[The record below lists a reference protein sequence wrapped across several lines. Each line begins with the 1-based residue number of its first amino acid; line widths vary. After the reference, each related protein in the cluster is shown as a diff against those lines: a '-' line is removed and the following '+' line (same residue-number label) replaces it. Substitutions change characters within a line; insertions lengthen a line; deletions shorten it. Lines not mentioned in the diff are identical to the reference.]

1 MITMRNEESALNQIN
16 GTYKVGSLDGVTYSD
31 ILRVLGEPTFN
42 DESPDGKVQ
51 VEWVVAHKAD
61 VFTVYDWKT
70 YDLDYTLNGLTSW
83 SVGGKSDPT
92 DFIREFRKQLEEK
105 LYSRLYKSP
114 ELNY

>member
-1 MITMRNEESALNQIN
+1 MITVRNEESALNQIN
-16 GTYKVGSLDGVTYSD
+16 GTYKVGSLNDVSYSD

-42 DESPDGKVQ
+42 DESSDGKIQ

-70 YDLDYTLNGLTSW
+70 YDLDYTLNGLTTW
-83 SVGGKSDPT
+83 SVGGKTDPT
-92 DFIREFRKQLEEK
+92 DFIREFHKQLEEK
-105 LYSRLYKSP
+105 LHSRLYKSP